1 MRGLSVIGLNHRT
14 APVAV
19 REQFALTGDLA
30 GRLLHRLRQED
41 IFQETLVLDT
51 CNRTEVYFVARD
63 VPDPLG
69 YLLGHIG
76 QLKQAPPPAD
86 TSVFY
91 RYNGLD
97 AVRHLFRVAAALDSQ
112 VVGEHQILGQVRDAY
127 RQAIEARTAKFLLN
141 KLLHW
146 AFRAGKR
153 VRTETDLSRGC
164 SSVAQA
170 AVEMARQILSTL
182 AGKTVLLIGAGQ
194 TAEAA
199 ARALLREGIGRLI
212 VANRTP
218 ARAQQ
223 LADDLLKPQPQKDAQ
238 SLDDDASE
246 APGPEGCPALA
257 HQPADAQPE
266 KPASGSSRLP
276 LRTDTVA
283 LEDLPSVVSAAD
295 LIISSTGS
303 AEPVLTYEALAGEF
317 RRSGGS
323 VIILDIAVPRDVDP
337 RLAELPNVFLYSIDD
352 LDLLVT
358 ANLDRRRQE
367 VPRAE
372 AVVEDEVQ
380 QFRRWLDTLQVAPTI
395 QLLRQ
400 HFDALRKAQVARYGK
415 QFSDADRDQIDRFTR
430 NLCGRMLHGP
440 LAFLR
445 GCSEEAPTSEVLAT
459 VEIIR
464 RMFNLDALDRDE

>member
-1 MRGLSVIGLNHRT
+1 MTGLSVIGLNHRT

-19 REQFALTGDLA
+19 REQLALPGDLA
-30 GRLLHRLRQED
+30 GRLLRRLRQEAV
-41 IFQETLVLDT
+41 FQETLVLDT

-91 RYNGLD
+91 RHNGLD

-112 VVGEHQILGQVRDAY
+112 IVGEHQILGQVRDAY
-127 RQAIEARTAKFLLN
+127 RQAVEARTAKFLLN
-141 KLLHW
+141 KVLHW

-164 SSVAQA
+164 SSVAAA

-182 AGKTVLLIGAGQ
+182 AGKTVLVIGAGQ

-199 ARALLREGIGRLI
+199 ARSLLREGVGRLI
-212 VANRTP
+212 VANRTL
-218 ARAQQ
+218 ARARQ
-223 LADDLLKPQPQKDAQ
+223 LADDLLKPPLAKDAGA
-238 SLDDDASE
+238 LEADASE

-257 HQPADAQPE
+257 HRPE
-266 KPASGSSRLP
+266 AAHQEKSASESPRLP
-276 LRTDTVA
+276 PRTDTVA
-283 LEDLPSVVSAAD
+283 LEDLPSVVPAAD

-303 AEPVLTYEALAGEF
+303 TEPVLTYEALAGAF
-317 RRSGGS
+317 RRTGGS
-323 VIILDIAVPRDVDP
+323 VIIMDIAVPRDVDP

-352 LDLLVT
+352 LDLLMT
-358 ANLDRRRQE
+358 ASLDRRRQE

-372 AVVEDEVQ
+372 AIVEDEVQ

-400 HFDALRKAQVARYGK
+400 HFDALREAQVARYGK
-415 QFSDADRDQIDRFTR
+415 QFGDADREQLDRFTQ
-430 NLCGRMLHGP
+430 NLCGRLLHGP

-445 GCSEEAPTSEVLAT
+445 EFSEEAPASEVMAT